1 MDRKSILALI
11 LIAVVIILMPYYQ
24 KMIVGDKY
32 YEQMARVKQDSVAQ
46 TAPLEEKNRVIGKE
60 IKSAPVKVD
69 AAQPLGKTAEKEE
82 TEKQVK
88 VKQDSS
94 EKIFTIEND
103 RILVKISNKG
113 GGGLREFILKN
124 YTKYDSSRVNMISP
138 EIKNNLYLGFQDNSG
153 DFIETNDYLFFSDSR
168 YEKKY
173 LRQGEV
179 YKISFSLKINSGELR
194 KTYIFYDNKYHF
206 DVVVQFSNPH
216 QMLLNDTYRF
226 GWTNGLPSTESY
238 VEDDNNYNQVNIY
251 IGDELEQFNITDAG
265 RTPEISLTGRAE
277 WFAIRTKY
285 FLAAVSNVS
294 ANVDDGVYYSGLG
307 IQRSDYVQRLYDV
320 GFNVRVKDMYNSD
333 TLRVYLGPLDHKELV
348 SYGNELD
355 LLIMNNGW
363 YERTFR
369 FFSLIILQVL
379 EFMHG
384 FIPNYGIVIIIFSI
398 LIKLIVYPLTK
409 KSYQSMKE
417 MQKIQPLVQELKEK
431 YKSDPQRM
439 NKEMMKLYK
448 EHGVNPMGGCLPMLL
463 QMPLLFAL
471 FIVFRSTI
479 QLRGAT
485 FIPGWI
491 DDLSRSDTLFHL
503 PFSLPFYGNEFNV
516 LPILMMVTMIFQS
529 KMTMQDPKQKLM
541 VYIMPVFMLLIFN
554 RFPAGLNLYYTMFNL
569 LTIIQQK
576 FVHVEEIKPA
586 SKSKAKKKKR

>member
-1 MDRKSILALI
+1 MDKKSILALV

-24 KMIVGDKY
+24 RIIMGDRPQ
-32 YEQMARVKQDSVAQ
+32 EQQALVKPD
-46 TAPLEEKNRVIGKE
+46 TL
-60 IKSAPVKVD
+60 
-69 AAQPLGKTAEKEE
+69 AQPTAEKKPVEE
-82 TEKQVK
+82 SKTENRDESAVNKKAARLEQREPKENTVETLVK
-88 VKQDSS
+88 IKQDSS
-94 EKIFTIEND
+94 EKEVTIETD
-103 RILVKISNKG
+103 RILVQISNKG
-113 GGGLREFILKN
+113 GGSLKKYILKK
-124 YTKYDSSRVNMISP
+124 YTKYDSSYVNLISP
-138 EIKNNLYLGFQDNSG
+138 EIKNNLYLGFQDNTG
-153 DFIETNDYLFFSDSR
+153 EFIEANNYLFFTKNTV
-168 YEKKY
+168 EKKY
-173 LRQGEV
+173 LKEGERF
-179 YKISFSLKINSGELR
+179 KIRYTLNIAGGELQ

-206 DVVVQFSNPH
+206 DVVVKFSRPN
-216 QMLLNDTYRF
+216 QMLLNNTYRF
-226 GWTNGLPSTESY
+226 GWVNGLPPTESY

-251 IGDELEQFNITDAG
+251 IGDELEQFNITEKG
-265 RTPEISLTGRAE
+265 RTPEVSLTGRAV

-285 FLAAVSNVS
+285 FLAAVSNVN

-307 IQRSDYVQRLYDV
+307 IQRQNYVQRLYDV
-320 GFNVRVKDMYNSD
+320 GFNVRETSGGQAD
-333 TLRVYLGPLDHKELV
+333 TMRIYMGPLDHKELKA
-348 SYGNELD
+348 YDNNLD
-355 LLIMNNGW
+355 LLILNNGW

-431 YKSDPQRM
+431 YKGDPQRM

-479 QLRGAT
+479 QLRGAM

-491 DDLSRSDTLFHL
+491 EDLSRSDTLFHL
-503 PFSLPFYGNEFNV
+503 PFSLPFYGNEFNL
-516 LPILMMVTMIFQS
+516 LPILMAITMIFQS
-529 KMTMQDPKQKLM
+529 KMTMQDPKQKAM
-541 VYIMPVFMLLIFN
+541 VYVMPVFMLFIFN
-554 RFPAGLNLYYTMFNL
+554 RFPAGLNLYYTLFNL
-569 LTIIQQK
+569 LTIVQQK
-576 FVHVEEIKPA
+576 FIHTEEKVPDPGL
-586 SKSKAKKKKR
+586 KKKKKK

>member
-1 MDRKSILALI
+1 MDRKSIIALV

-24 KMIVGDKY
+24 KIITGDQ
-32 YEQMARVKQDSVAQ
+32 YEEQRAQVKQDTVAKS
-46 TAPLEEKNRVIGKE
+46 TPTKDKTVKVEKEK
-60 IKSAPVKVD
+60 KPAPV
-69 AAQPLGKTAEKEE
+69 EE
-82 TEKQVK
+82 TTEQPEQKKKEKKKIEGLVK
-88 VKQDSS
+88 VEQDSS
-94 EKIFTIEND
+94 EKIFVIEND
-103 RILVKISNKG
+103 RIRIKISNKG

-124 YTKYDSSRVNMISP
+124 YTKYDSTYVNMISP
-138 EIKNNLYLGFQDNSG
+138 EIKNNLFLGFQDNSG
-153 DFIETNDYLFFSDSR
+153 DFINVNDYLFFTEKNN
-168 YEKKY
+168 EKKY
-173 LRQGEV
+173 LKEGEV
-179 YKISFSLKINSGELR
+179 YKISFSLRIAGGELR

-206 DVVVQFSNPH
+206 DVVVKFSNPRL
-216 QMLLNDTYRF
+216 MLLNDTYRF

-251 IGDELEQFNITDAG
+251 IGDELEQFNIKDVG
-265 RTPEISLTGRAE
+265 RTPEVSLTGRAE

-285 FLAAVSNVS
+285 FLAAVSNVN

-320 GFNVRVKDMYNSD
+320 GFNVRETDDIKAD
-333 TLRVYLGPLDHKELV
+333 TMRVYLGPLDYKELV

-398 LIKLIVYPLTK
+398 LIKLILFPLTK

-503 PFSLPFYGNEFNV
+503 PFSLPFYGNEFNL
-516 LPILMMVTMIFQS
+516 LPILMAITMIFQS
-529 KMTMQDPKQKLM
+529 KMTMQDPKQKAM
-541 VYIMPVFMLLIFN
+541 VYVMPIFMLFIFN
-554 RFPAGLNLYYTMFNL
+554 RFPAGLNLYYTLFNL

-576 FVHVEEIKPA
+576 FIHTEGKVPEPA
-586 SKSKAKKKKR
+586 QRTKNKKR

>member
-60 IKSAPVKVD
+60 IKSAPVKVE

-179 YKISFSLKINSGELR
+179 YKISFSLKINGGELR

-363 YERTFR
+363 YERT
-369 FFSLIILQVL
+369 
-379 EFMHG
+379 
-384 FIPNYGIVIIIFSI
+384 
-398 LIKLIVYPLTK
+398 
-409 KSYQSMKE
+409 
-417 MQKIQPLVQELKEK
+417 
-431 YKSDPQRM
+431 
-439 NKEMMKLYK
+439 
-448 EHGVNPMGGCLPMLL
+448 
-463 QMPLLFAL
+463 
-471 FIVFRSTI
+471 
-479 QLRGAT
+479 
-485 FIPGWI
+485 
-491 DDLSRSDTLFHL
+491 
-503 PFSLPFYGNEFNV
+503 
-516 LPILMMVTMIFQS
+516 
-529 KMTMQDPKQKLM
+529 
-541 VYIMPVFMLLIFN
+541 
-554 RFPAGLNLYYTMFNL
+554 
-569 LTIIQQK
+569 
-576 FVHVEEIKPA
+576 
-586 SKSKAKKKKR
+586 

>member
-1 MDRKSILALI
+1 MDRKSIIALV
-11 LIAVVIILMPYYQ
+11 LIAIIIILMPYYQ
-24 KMIVGDKY
+24 KMIMGDKY
-32 YEQMARVKQDSVAQ
+32 AEKTTQIKRDTVEKSEPIENKKIEAVKEKESTPVKKEIAQ
-46 TAPLEEKNRVIGKE
+46 PEEK
-60 IKSAPVKVD
+60 
-69 AAQPLGKTAEKEE
+69 KTE
-82 TEKQVK
+82 TEDVK
-88 VKQDSS
+88 NIVSVEQDSS
-94 EKIFTIEND
+94 EKIFVIEND
-103 RILVKISNKG
+103 KIRVKISNKG
-113 GGGLREFILKN
+113 GGGLREFILKK
-124 YTKYDSSRVNMISP
+124 YTKYDSSYVNMISP

-153 DFIETNDYLFFSDSR
+153 DFIDVNDYLFFTKKSN
-168 YEKKY
+168 EKKY
-173 LRQGEV
+173 LKDGEV
-179 YKISFSLKINSGELR
+179 YKISFSLKIAGGELR

-206 DVVVQFSNPH
+206 DVAVKFSNP
-216 QMLLNDTYRF
+216 QLMLLNDTYRF

-251 IGDELEQFNITDAG
+251 IGDELEQFNIKDAG
-265 RTPEISLTGRAE
+265 RTPEVSLTGRAK

-285 FLAAVSNVS
+285 FLAAVSNIN

-307 IQRSDYVQRLYDV
+307 IKRSDYVQRLYDV
-320 GFNVRVKDMYNSD
+320 GFHVRESNEFKAD
-333 TLRVYLGPLDHKELV
+333 TMRVYLGPLDYEELS

-379 EFMHG
+379 VFMHG
-384 FIPNYGIVIIIFSI
+384 FIPNYGIVIIIFSV
-398 LIKLIVYPLTK
+398 LIKLILYPLTK

-417 MQKIQPLVQELKEK
+417 MQVIQPLVQELKEK
-431 YKSDPQRM
+431 YKGDPQRM

-491 DDLSRSDTLFHL
+491 NDLSRSDTLFYL
-503 PFSLPFYGNEFNV
+503 PFSLPFYGNEFNL
-516 LPILMMVTMIFQS
+516 LPILMAITMIFQS
-529 KMTMQDPKQKLM
+529 KMTMQDPKQKAM
-541 VYIMPVFMLLIFN
+541 VYVMPIFMLFIFN
-554 RFPAGLNLYYTMFNL
+554 RFPAGLNLYYTLFNL

-576 FVHVEEIKPA
+576 FIHVDEKIPEPGKKI
-586 SKSKAKKKKR
+586 KKKKH